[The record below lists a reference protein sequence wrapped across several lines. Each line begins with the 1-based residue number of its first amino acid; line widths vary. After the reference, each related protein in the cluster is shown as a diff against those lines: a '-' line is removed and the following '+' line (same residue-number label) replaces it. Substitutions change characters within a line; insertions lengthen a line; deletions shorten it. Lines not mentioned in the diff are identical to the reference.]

1 MHARVGEHPNLER
14 PLGLLRLA
22 PAELEARLGL
32 PARNESVVTTEK
44 PSYTKRMPD
53 RPMTNAALAGRD
65 LSGEAVVLQRQAGL
79 RFLAE
84 PPTAAHPLRSK
95 YARRQRYSIEFIWR
109 VARGVC
115 HAMAHL
121 HKHKVGHGQLY
132 AHGVLVDGEV
142 RLDEGGVATTLHLAL
157 LRIEKPYE

>member
-1 MHARVGEHPNLER
+1 
-14 PLGLLRLA
+14 
-22 PAELEARLGL
+22 
-32 PARNESVVTTEK
+32 
-44 PSYTKRMPD
+44 
-53 RPMTNAALAGRD
+53 MTSAALAGRD
-65 LSGEAVVLQRQAGL
+65 LSGEAVVLRRPAGL
-79 RFLAE
+79 RFLAA

-121 HKHKVGHGQLY
+121 HTHKVAHGQLY

-142 RLDEGGVATTLHLAL
+142 CFDEGGAATTLHLAL
-157 LRIEKPYE
+157 PRIESSYERQQMAANGSRE